1 MTDHCFA
8 QGVVTTF
15 LAFKNSCDKSE
26 HVLVNYVFL
35 LHSVNLLNTKL
46 DDLRD
51 LFTCVSIDEHDP
63 FVN

>member
-15 LAFKNSCDKSE
+15 LTLKNSCDKSE

-35 LHSVNLLNTKL
+35 LHSVNLLYTEL
-46 DDLRD
+46 DDLRY
-51 LFTCVSIDEHDP
+51 LLTCVSINEHDP